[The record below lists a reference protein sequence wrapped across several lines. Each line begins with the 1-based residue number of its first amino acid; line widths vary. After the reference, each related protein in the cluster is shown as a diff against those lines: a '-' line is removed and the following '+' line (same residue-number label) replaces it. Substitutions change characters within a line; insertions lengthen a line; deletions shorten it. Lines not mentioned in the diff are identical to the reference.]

1 MLFFVY
7 NIRGALIKYL
17 KRKLKY
23 YSVIFKNNMDSF
35 QLLKRRPST
44 YNKLQQS
51 TFRWMSST
59 FYERSNKLC
68 SYRWRNWYETHTKQ
82 LRHQINSFMLYSK
95 FISFLAR
102 KNLLVPLYCPWWVDK
117 TMVFAFWRAL
127 DWQTINLSINFGRL
141 FIPTL

>member
-7 NIRGALIKYL
+7 NIRGALTKYL
-17 KRKLKY
+17 RRKLKY

-82 LRHQINSFMLYSK
+82 LRHQINSFMLYSQVHFLFGSQKLTSAPLLSMVSRQDNGFCLLEGPWLANDK
-95 FISFLAR
+95 F
-102 KNLLVPLYCPWWVDK
+102 VY
-117 TMVFAFWRAL
+117 
-127 DWQTINLSINFGRL
+127 
-141 FIPTL
+141 